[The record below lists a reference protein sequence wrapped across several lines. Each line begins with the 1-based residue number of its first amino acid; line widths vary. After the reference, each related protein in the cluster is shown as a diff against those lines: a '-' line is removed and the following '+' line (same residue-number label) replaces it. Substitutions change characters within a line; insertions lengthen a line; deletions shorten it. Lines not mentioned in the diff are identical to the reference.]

1 MELVLKKKNPTK
13 KTTGLDG
20 LSGEFYQTFWK
31 EYLHNSTQTFLENT
45 RGGNSSNLFYEASI
59 TLIPK

>member
-1 MELVLKKKNPTK
+1 MGLVLKKKNPTK

-31 EYLHNSTQTFLENT
+31 EYLHKYTNFSRKYKRRQFLQ
-45 RGGNSSNLFYEASI
+45 
-59 TLIPK
+59 LIL